1 MVAIL
6 SWHVSVCIG
15 HRHRSCPRRTCQF
28 SASHLLKK
36 KWIESKDQSAN
47 LGTKVSVFVFQDKSA
62 KYNFQK
68 DKPRTL
74 WTTFRLYD
82 RVHCKE
88 WVFDL
93 WLEWVLLSFIMNSSP
108 QRERVQNIEYE
119 NTCFAFL
126 NTGWPG
132 GQCKVYIIL
141 KSKSCT
147 YSTVLKWLWIVNAED
162 WAGPICVAWCK
173 FLSIH
178 WAQCRMCK

>member
-1 MVAIL
+1 MSLFALDTATGVARDAL
-6 SWHVSVCIG
+6 VN
-15 HRHRSCPRRTCQF
+15 F
-28 SASHLLKK
+28 LLYIFWTKK
-36 KWIESKDQSAN
+36 RIESKDQNAN

-147 YSTVLKWLWIVNAED
+147 YSTVLKWLWIVKDRFALLDANSCLFAEHS
-162 WAGPICVAWCK
+162 A
-173 FLSIH
+173 H
-178 WAQCRMCK
+178 CRMCK